1 MWSEEKLATEN
12 QATGPRSA
20 VCIKVKSDAT
30 GTNRQLDSA
39 RVKEC
44 LKELRSRRWSSEV
57 SVIFRAGR
65 HQLTWA
71 PKGRRLCRLVFYFFF
86 SGKQRR
92 LLAVGQAVF
101 NGFENSRFIVLE
113 IDSKKG
119 SLFILFRLEVAEF
132 VVSGCTCTSNR
143 SCRAAQTLHSHK
155 SAAGTGGTLQTS
167 RLASSK

>member
-1 MWSEEKLATEN
+1 MATEN

-119 SLFILFRLEVAEF
+119 SLLFCFVWRLRNLLSRVALVRVIALVAPHRRF
-132 VVSGCTCTSNR
+132 TVTNR
-143 SCRAAQTLHSHK
+143 QQAPVARYKLLVLLHPNSCFP
-155 SAAGTGGTLQTS
+155 
-167 RLASSK
+167 